1 MTLQKILGIEQ
12 TDEEVLLKLKEAR
25 ESHKETIALKQTDG
39 TEVLIHLFKNDFH
52 VPAEKTHG
60 GH

>member
-1 MTLQKILGIEQ
+1 MTLKKILGIEQ
-12 TDEEVLLKLKEAR
+12 SDEEVLLKLKEAR

-39 TEVLIHLFKNDFH
+39 TEVLIRVFKSDFRG
-52 VPAEKTHG
+52 PAEKAQG